1 MLKIFIALSVVIIAY
16 SVGFNILSSH
26 KIYKENW
33 STTIT
38 KGFTWFLGEV
48 DFDLIKEN
56 TDIDEATFLFYG
68 SRAYF
73 VTFIFLIGIVGLN
86 FLISVA
92 IGETKEIS
100 LQSKIYSYRSIAEL
114 VYYLEELPEHYLIK
128 KLPNVWKPKMNKQSK
143 SKLKL
148 LESSTLALQ
157 CVTIEI
163 RQSPVYV
170 VNWHFLRHP
179 DR

>member
-26 KIYKENW
+26 KIHKENW

-68 SRAYF
+68 SRHSAQF
-73 VTFIFLIGIVGLN
+73 DS
-86 FLISVA
+86 ISFK
-92 IGETKEIS
+92 ILSNS
-100 LQSKIYSYRSIAEL
+100 LEMRGF
-114 VYYLEELPEHYLIK
+114 
-128 KLPNVWKPKMNKQSK
+128 
-143 SKLKL
+143 SKLIF
-148 LESSTLALQ
+148 SAA
-157 CVTIEI
+157 
-163 RQSPVYV
+163 
-170 VNWHFLRHP
+170 
-179 DR
+179 